1 MNLAR
6 MNSKNKNLTISRTK
20 KNIIDFLFN
29 NLFMYATIIIYN
41 ALIVDFGYNIERFYY
56 FYYNIVFTIAK
67 LSDDEYIL
75 FFF

>member
-29 NLFMYATIIIYN
+29 NLFMYATIIYN
-41 ALIVDFGYNIERFYY
+41 AFIVDFGYNIERFYY
-56 FYYNIVFTIAK
+56 NVVFTIAK

-75 FFF
+75 LLFFF